1 MAIFVLM
8 LNLTAHAFGQSNRS
22 SSGLSNGSTTCVT
35 DAKWANA
42 NANFA
47 YSRLSNIPVSMT
59 LLTYVS
65 KGSVCTNTDIRIT
78 ATFLNE
84 ANESICSGIVP
95 LAITSASEVQIFN
108 IEIRPLTQNDFLRW
122 RNEPGKR
129 GLQQGKPLRCLNADD
144 TSDINDM
151 ERAKATSV
159 HLTVVVLP
167 PHAGLAVLEALIR
180 LDP

>member
-1 MAIFVLM
+1 MKSSEMGCSMRLMAIFVLM

-47 YSRLSNIPVSMT
+47 YSS
-59 LLTYVS
+59 
-65 KGSVCTNTDIRIT
+65 
-78 ATFLNE
+78 
-84 ANESICSGIVP
+84 CSGIVP

-108 IEIRPLTQNDFLRW
+108 IEIRPFTQNDFLRW